1 MSAPSALAS
10 RICPICHA
18 GVAPHRGQHVRGDGV
33 VAATKGVRIQGAASK
48 ARTCGRCVPERWP
61 PFAFAFGVAMRTI
74 LELGGVV
81 FVVGVMV
88 LEGAQQGGHLQRG
101 ERSRPKPVTPFQVR
115 PRASHHPP
123 SAVRAPRAVVAGRR
137 RGKELSS
144 AALADAQEGRSDLG
158 RISITESRFSICPW
172 PVARVAR
179 VVSLCGESR

>member
-1 MSAPSALAS
+1 VV
-10 RICPICHA
+10 RI
-18 GVAPHRGQHVRGDGV
+18 V
-33 VAATKGVRIQGAASK
+33 VACPMCPGKLFSAFPASISCFQTYAT
-48 ARTCGRCVPERWP
+48 T
-61 PFAFAFGVAMRTI
+61 
-74 LELGGVV
+74 LEVV